1 MKRKILLSL
10 LAAAVLSGTAAHAQL
25 LNDTPTTKKS
35 SAPRTAVD
43 NRYPATTE
51 RDAASLD
58 TLRRI
63 DPSDSEIVR
72 LREADKDGNML
83 LEINGLGLTL
93 GRSYESKAWDDLK
106 KRRFAL
112 TVASDIELGF
122 TALAGVRYGHRPDSA
137 ADFLDQTLGS
147 SFHFGFTPIGISMRA
162 GKKNR
167 SFFQLGMQ
175 YSVDNI
181 RLTNPALTVRN
192 DGGLLVPVTLDQPAK
207 KSKLRYTTLGLVLRY
222 NWRPVNKLRIS
233 LSTHYDFL
241 MNAYAITKKP
251 KEKSALSGFAP
262 FRFGVGTSV
271 NYRYVGF
278 FVRYTPTSLFR
289 SSSGLE
295 AQTLSYG
302 FTLNF

>member
-1 MKRKILLSL
+1 MKRKILLSA

-25 LNDTPTTKKS
+25 FIDMPTTEKTP
-35 SAPRTAVD
+35 APQTEADDRH
-43 NRYPATTE
+43 PATAECT
-51 RDAASLD
+51 DASLD

-63 DPSDSEIVR
+63 DPSDSELVR
-72 LREADKDGNML
+72 LHETGEKGSML
-83 LEINGLGLTL
+83 LEIGGFGLTL
-93 GRSYESKAWDDLK
+93 GRSYEAKAWDELK

-122 TALAGVRYGHRPDSA
+122 TSLTGVRYGHHAEGS

-147 SFHFGFTPIGISMRA
+147 SFHFGFTPIGISMRV

-167 SFFQLGMQ
+167 SSFQLGMQ
-175 YSVDNI
+175 YAVDNI
-181 RLTNPALTVRN
+181 RLTDPSLTVRN
-192 DGGLLVPVTLDQPAK
+192 DGRLLVPVVLDEPLK

-233 LSTHYDFL
+233 LSTHYDFR

-251 KEKSALSGFAP
+251 KEKTALSGFAP

-278 FVRYTPTSLFR
+278 FVRYSPSSLFR